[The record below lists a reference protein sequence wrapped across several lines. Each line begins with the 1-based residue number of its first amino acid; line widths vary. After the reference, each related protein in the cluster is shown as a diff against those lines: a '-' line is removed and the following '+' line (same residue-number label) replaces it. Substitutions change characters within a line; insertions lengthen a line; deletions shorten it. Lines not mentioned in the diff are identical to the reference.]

1 MIGKQ
6 PAIPFWPYGQTL
18 CTTNNADM
26 NKIIIIFFPIFC
38 FCSNLSFCQT
48 NEGYELIE
56 HKEID
61 YKPKEIISED
71 TLQRLNLVIPT
82 KNEKIPLLIWIGGGA
97 WSYGDKNQEM
107 DLARKFAAQGI
118 AVACIGHRLSPATWR
133 DSNLHKGIQHPK
145 HIQDVASSIKWLY
158 ENADKYGYDRDRFF
172 IGGYSSGG
180 HLSALISLDS
190 TYLNQVGLSHK
201 IFKGIIPISGTYDI
215 IDYHNVLLNSGRPE
229 LAKLHVEA
237 VFGKGI
243 ENFRQAS
250 PVAYLY
256 NLSIPLLLISDN
268 NMYNYSK
275 LFEEKVRKTEFRN
288 MQVVYSY
295 DLSHGGLWRNLSFDE
310 NSIYRQI
317 IINFIRTNSVI
328 G

>member
-1 MIGKQ
+1 VQLKNTAMKKVLVVLIT
-6 PAIPFWPYGQTL
+6 IVCL
-18 CTTNNADM
+18 
-26 NKIIIIFFPIFC
+26 
-38 FCSNLSFCQT
+38 CSNISICQT
-48 NEGYELIE
+48 NESFEVVEY
-56 HKEID
+56 KEIS
-61 YKPKEIISED
+61 YMPMELSSED
-71 TLQRLNLVIPT
+71 TLQTLNLVMPL
-82 KNEKIPLLIWIGGGA
+82 KDERIPLLIWIGGGA
-97 WSYGDKNQEM
+97 WSYGNKNQEM

-133 DSNLHKGIQHPK
+133 DSTLNKGIEHPK
-145 HIQDVASSIKWLY
+145 HIQDVASSVKWLY
-158 ENADKYGYDRDRFF
+158 ENADKYGYDKDEFF

-190 TYLNQVGLSHK
+190 SYLKQVGLSHR

-215 IDYHNVLLNSGRPE
+215 VDYYSVLLNSGRPE
-229 LAKLHVEA
+229 LAELHVEA
-237 VFGKGI
+237 VFGKGT
-243 ENFRQAS
+243 EKFRQAS
-250 PVAYLY
+250 PVTYLH

-275 LFEEKVRKTEFRN
+275 LFEEKVRMTEFRN

-310 NSIYRQI
+310 HSIYRQI
-317 IINFIRTNSVI
+317 IISFIETNSEM